1 MVSLFISIF
10 SVFTDFYPY
19 LTYRSF
25 MIDNSEVVW
34 VQVYEHDSA
43 SQYEPQVVFE
53 QLEAHPWLANV
64 RLDGNEIVADL
75 HDFKVDFRKYN
86 ARFIKTSTL
95 IRTGRWDG
103 KVRINFKDGK
113 YRVKVY
119 GLHYIATQ
127 AERTAGKVSFESHQI
142 SGTLSQWALHD
153 HRRSFKKST
162 FFNLDL
168 LHMGLKEVFTVT
180 ALETNEDNW

>member
-1 MVSLFISIF
+1 MLSFLI
-10 SVFTDFYPY
+10 SVFGVVTDFYPH

-25 MIDNSEVVW
+25 SIENNEVVW
-34 VQVYEHDSA
+34 VQVFTHDSIHHFKPEA
-43 SQYEPQVVFE
+43 V
-53 QLEAHPWLANV
+53 LEFVKGHPWLANARV
-64 RLDGNEIVADL
+64 DDDEIVADL
-75 HDFKVDFRKYN
+75 HDFRVDFKKYN

-103 KVRINFKDGK
+103 KVRISFRDGK

-119 GLHYIATQ
+119 GLHYVALEP
-127 AERTAGKVSFESHQI
+127 ERTAGKLSFEAHQI
-142 SGTLSQWALHD
+142 SGTLSQCALHD

-168 LHMGLKEVFTVT
+168 LHMGLREIFTLNT
-180 ALETNEDNW
+180 FESNEENW